1 MHWKENDP
9 YMKIRI
15 LVDAHIFDSSFQGTS
30 TYIRGLY
37 SALVEDPD
45 FEITLAAK
53 NVTQLKTLFPDERFK
68 FIELPSTSKIKRLGF
83 DIPALIKEHKFDYAH
98 FQYIIPLKKEC
109 RYINTIHDLLFM
121 DFPFYFPWTYRFTKF
136 FTFGLSAK
144 RADVLCT
151 VSEYSRKAIQK
162 HFRISEKKITIT
174 PNAVDPFRGNLLDVK
189 RKYDLDKY
197 ILYVSRFEP
206 RKNHYT
212 LLKAFVDLGLYDQGY
227 KLVFI
232 GRFKDVENTKYNSY
246 FNELP
251 PNQKESVLYFE
262 NLSDGELYS
271 FYKYTNLFVYPS
283 LAEGFGIPPL
293 EAAIMEC
300 KVLCSNQTAL
310 TDFSFF
316 ADYFFNPND
325 IEDLKH
331 KIQTVL
337 KAENYPYLQIK
348 SAVIENYNWKHISV
362 KFAEVLKK
370 AMS

>member
-1 MHWKENDP
+1 
-9 YMKIRI
+9 MKIKV

-37 SALVEDPD
+37 SALVEDPE

-53 NVTQLKTLFPDERFK
+53 NTQRLRTLFPDQRFK
-68 FIELPSTSKIKRLGF
+68 FVELPSESKIKRLGV
-83 DIPALIKEHKFDYAH
+83 DLPALIREHKFDFAH

-109 RYINTIHDLLFM
+109 KYINTIHDLLFM
-121 DFPFYFPWTYRFTKF
+121 DFPSYFPWTYRFTKF

-151 VSEYSRKAIQK
+151 VSEYSKRAIQK
-162 HFRISEKKITIT
+162 HFRISAEKIIIT
-174 PNAVDPFRGNLLDVK
+174 PNAVDPFRGNLVDIK
-189 RKYDLDKY
+189 TKHKLDKY

-212 LLKAFVDLGLYDQGY
+212 LLKAFIELGLYNQGY

-232 GRFKDVENTKYNSY
+232 GRFKDVENPKYTIY
-246 FNELP
+246 FNGLSQD
-251 PNQKESVLYFE
+251 QKEAVLYFE
-262 NLSDGELYS
+262 NLPDQELYS
-271 FYKYTNLFVYPS
+271 FYKYTDLFIYPS

-316 ADYFFNPND
+316 GEYFFNPND
-325 IEDLKH
+325 IEELKR
-331 KIQTVL
+331 KIQSVL
-337 KAENYPYLQIK
+337 IAENYPYSTIR
-348 SAVIENYNWKHISV
+348 SAAIENYNWKRISV
-362 KFAEVLKK
+362 QFAEVLKNRLT
-370 AMS
+370 